1 MTRQAHPTDVF
12 TAIAEPRRREV
23 IAVLSD
29 GREYAVNEIV
39 VRMKMAQPAV
49 SKHLGALRKAGV
61 VTVVKRGQHRM
72 YRLNG
77 EGLRPV
83 HEWVKVFE
91 RYWTHQVDQ
100 IKQRAER
107 KALER
112 MVRLDDEPKQTKDEP
127 KPKKEE

>member
-1 MTRQAHPTDVF
+1 MTRKAHPTDVF
-12 TAIAEPRRREV
+12 NALAEPRRREV
-23 IAVLSD
+23 LLVLSD
-29 GREYAVNEIV
+29 GQEYAVNEIV
-39 VRMKMAQPAV
+39 LRMKMAQPAV

-72 YRLNG
+72 YRLNA

-83 HEWVKVFE
+83 RDWMKTFE

-112 MVRLDDEPKQTKDEP
+112 MIRLDNHSNP
-127 KPKKEE
+127 KEE